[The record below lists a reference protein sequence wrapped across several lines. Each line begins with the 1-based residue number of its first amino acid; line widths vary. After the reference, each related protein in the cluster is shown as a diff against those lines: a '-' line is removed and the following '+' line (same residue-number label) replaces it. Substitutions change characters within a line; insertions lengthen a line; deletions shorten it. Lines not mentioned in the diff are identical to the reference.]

1 MANGNHEDPEL
12 QPVAAARAFQ
22 QGQAS
27 QAQAS
32 QAGRPSARPAP
43 AIAPADPAQWGA
55 VHTLAYPL
63 IVDGERL
70 ERVTIRR
77 LTVGDIA
84 GLLIEDDSEATINLR
99 ARALACGLHPA
110 VFAAL
115 AAEDG
120 QALAMLTRPFLPR
133 DLVTQ
138 EDAAMAAEAGAAEVS
153 ESAKA

>member
-1 MANGNHEDPEL
+1 MASGNHDDPEL

-22 QGQAS
+22 EGQTQAS
-27 QAQAS
+27 QAAR
-32 QAGRPSARPAP
+32 ATARPAP
-43 AIAPADPAQWGA
+43 TITPADPAQWGA
-55 VHTLAYPL
+55 THTLAYPL

-99 ARALACGLHPA
+99 ARALACSLHPA

-120 QALAMLTRPFLPR
+120 QSLAMLTRPFLPR
-133 DLVTQ
+133 DLVMQ
-138 EDAAMAAEAGAAEVS
+138 EDAAMAAEATVAGAEVS
-153 ESAKA
+153 NGGG